1 MQNYSYGRNK
11 LRIRARQIS
20 HMYRFEFICLEI
32 SIIVLPVLLHIVHLL
47 SVYDVSL

>member
-11 LRIRARQIS
+11 IRIRARQIS
-20 HMYRFEFICLEI
+20 HMYQFGFICLEI
-32 SIIVLPVLLHIVHLL
+32 SIIVLPVLHIVHLL